1 VVKNLIA
8 AAVITKLGDGANTL
22 FWNDR
27 WLDGRC
33 IKDIAP
39 AMFDLV
45 PSRLANRRLV
55 KDALPNFHWIS
66 DVNGA
71 ISVRVIAEF
80 LELCE
85 VLDAVVLQ
93 PGIRDR
99 HLWKFSASGDY
110 TTSSAY
116 KALFLGSVQ
125 FEPIERVWKSWGQV
139 QVLYMACGT

>member
-1 VVKNLIA
+1 
-8 AAVITKLGDGANTL
+8 
-22 FWNDR
+22 
-27 WLDGRC
+27 
-33 IKDIAP
+33 
-39 AMFDLV
+39 MV
-45 PSRLANRRLV
+45 PLRLANKRLV

-85 VLDAVVLQ
+85 VLVAVVLQ

-99 HLWKFSASGDY
+99 HIWKFSASGDY
-110 TTSSAY
+110 TTSSIY

-125 FEPIERVWKSWGQV
+125 FELAERVWKSWAPGKC
-139 QVLYMACGT
+139 MFFI